1 MGLLDVFS
9 FEKRERRQKAQRL
22 RDSVLTASRQKELYQ
37 NGWAEDTLDGRFEQ
51 VAVHSALLMRRLREE
66 DAGGRALAEEF
77 MDQIF
82 SNLDYGLRETGV
94 GDASISRKVRGLGE
108 RLYGIAR
115 GLDAAFEQGT
125 HADITDFSTRN
136 GLACRDVEGF
146 ARYLR
151 HIEAKLAS
159 QMGAALLRGD
169 VDWPRPGG
177 TDD

>member
-9 FEKRERRQKAQRL
+9 FEKRERQKKARRL
-22 RDSVLTASRQKELYQ
+22 RDSVLAASRQPELYQ
-37 NGWAEDTLDGRFEQ
+37 NGWADDTLDGRFEQ
-51 VAVHSALLMRRLREE
+51 VAVHSALLMRRLRNE
-66 DAGGRALAEEF
+66 DGGRELSEEF

-115 GLDAAFEQGT
+115 ALDAAFEKDNDT
-125 HADITDFSTRN
+125 DLTDFATRN

-146 ARYLR
+146 AAYLR
-151 HIEAKLAS
+151 HIEAKLSA
-159 QMGAALLRGD
+159 QTGAVLMRGEFQ
-169 VDWPRPGG
+169 WPRPGEA
-177 TDD
+177 DD